1 MNILFGILCQVENS
15 SRGRCLQIIL
25 SLAERRNDR
34 EDWEEELHRRVILDS
49 LCNFRHVKLRIID
62 LIVMT

>member
-1 MNILFGILCQVENS
+1 MNSLLGILCQVETYS
-15 SRGRCLQIIL
+15 KGRCLQITL

-34 EDWEEELHRRVILDS
+34 EDGEEELHRKVILDS